1 MFLTSIGDC
10 FFFKS
15 SWLNHYTTVIQ
26 NLQHHQYGCALYMQR
41 TIHTTYV
48 RRQHF
53 VKHMGVMLDL
63 TMRHANVVHRWE
75 IAARIPNDAKNAQ
88 SHMEGKRNFD
98 NILRNNVKGKNES
111 SSLIITGHEKFVLI
125 YHNWL

>member
-1 MFLTSIGDC
+1 
-10 FFFKS
+10 
-15 SWLNHYTTVIQ
+15 
-26 NLQHHQYGCALYMQR
+26 
-41 TIHTTYV
+41 
-48 RRQHF
+48 
-53 VKHMGVMLDL
+53 MGVMLDL

-111 SSLIITGHEKFVLI
+111 SSLIITGHEEFVLI